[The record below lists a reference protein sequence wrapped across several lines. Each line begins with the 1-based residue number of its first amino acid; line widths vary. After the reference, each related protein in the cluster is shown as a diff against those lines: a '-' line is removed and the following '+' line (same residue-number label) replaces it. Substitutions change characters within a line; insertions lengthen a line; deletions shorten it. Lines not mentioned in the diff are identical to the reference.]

1 MSDEGLLQPI
11 RSKNQKWLFETI
23 SSMVSFL
30 VLEKPNNSI
39 QEPFR
44 LLSHLP
50 QTAPLHTACFSVGM
64 RKTPNNHS
72 IALVSSFSTS
82 HLVGFQPDKPREEG
96 KAMEAGR
103 CAEHHAVGTTSTLS
117 RGVEALWLDGSRR
130 GSAAVVQQP
139 RGTRG
144 ARLACRA
151 TGDVCLFVGSDWWRH
166 RRKRKQSGVLGVMS
180 QGNSGRSFFHLL
192 SSLLHSSSLHL
203 YL

>member
-1 MSDEGLLQPI
+1 MRDC
-11 RSKNQKWLFETI
+11 
-23 SSMVSFL
+23 
-30 VLEKPNNSI
+30 SI
-39 QEPFR
+39 QSNRRSRNGCLKPFHPWFLFCFGETKQFHPR
-44 LLSHLP
+44 TIPSSFPSSPNRPSPHSL
-50 QTAPLHTACFSVGM
+50 FSVGDE
-64 RKTPNNHS
+64 RLQTTIPS
-72 IALVSSFSTS
+72 LSFLPSQQS
-82 HLVGFQPDKPREEG
+82 HLVGFQPDNPREEG

-166 RRKRKQSGVLGVMS
+166 RRKRKQSGVLGVTS
-180 QGNSGRSFFHLL
+180 QGHSGRSFFHLL
-192 SSLLHSSSLHL
+192 SSLLHLSSLHL
-203 YL
+203 HF

>member
-1 MSDEGLLQPI
+1 
-11 RSKNQKWLFETI
+11 
-23 SSMVSFL
+23 MVSFL

-50 QTAPLHTACFSVGM
+50 QTAPLHTACSLLGM
-64 RKTPNNHS
+64 KDSKQPFHP
-72 IALVSSFSTS
+72 LSFLPSQQS

-166 RRKRKQSGVLGVMS
+166 RRKRKQSGVLGVTS

-192 SSLLHSSSLHL
+192 SSLLHLSSLHL
-203 YL
+203 HL